1 LAASVARAE
10 SAVREE
16 LAASAVR
23 VELVELVASAVREE
37 LAASGVPAEL
47 VELAEPAVPAELA
60 TAPRNYHPEEA
71 EPVIAPRNN
80 QQAEA
85 VIDGSTTLN
94 IGEAHRTGTAQPR
107 TGLEARRA
115 VIRLPTGRQAPV
127 NSLADR
133 AVMLPATGRPVPV

>member
-1 LAASVARAE
+1 
-10 SAVREE
+10 
-16 LAASAVR
+16 

-37 LAASGVPAEL
+37 LAASAVREELAASGVPA
-47 VELAEPAVPAELA
+47 ELAEPAVPAELA

-71 EPVIAPRNN
+71 ERVIAPRNN
-80 QQAEA
+80 RQAEA

>member
-1 LAASVARAE
+1 VARAESAE

-16 LAASAVR
+16 LAASAVP
-23 VELVELVASAVREE
+23 VELVASAVREE

-80 QQAEA
+80 RQAEA

-94 IGEAHRTGTAQPR
+94 IVEAHRTGTAQPR

>member
-1 LAASVARAE
+1 VVRVEWVVSVAQEELVVSEVSEELVAW
-10 SAVREE
+10 AVREE
-16 LAASAVR
+16 S
-23 VELVELVASAVREE
+23 
-37 LAASGVPAEL
+37 
-47 VELAEPAVPAELA
+47 AVPAELA

-71 EPVIAPRNN
+71 ERVIAPRNN
-80 QQAEA
+80 RQAEA